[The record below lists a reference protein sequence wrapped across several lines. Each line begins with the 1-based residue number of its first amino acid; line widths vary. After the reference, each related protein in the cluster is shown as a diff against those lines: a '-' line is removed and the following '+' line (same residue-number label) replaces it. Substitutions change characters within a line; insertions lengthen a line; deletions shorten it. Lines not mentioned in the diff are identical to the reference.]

1 MKKNNRTRKVIIV
14 LVCILIPLGALGFG
28 YFIGGDKINDKDVT
42 HTLTV
47 DGSIG
52 GSVTNTQ
59 ETNMNGIVPG
69 DTVEETI
76 NINPNATTPSLL
88 RVKIEPSW
96 HDGNEKIDLSTSNI
110 ELIYADDI
118 VKSNFDTKG
127 NDYWYKNDDGYLYYM
142 NSVTTKDKAIE
153 LVKGIKFLG
162 GNNDED
168 ASKYQG
174 KKLKIDVTMDMIQC
188 KYAPYKE
195 KWKIQ
200 SSNLNNKLEEL
211 CPESDKVIEQ

>member
-1 MKKNNRTRKVIIV
+1 MKKKNRTRKVIIV
-14 LVCILIPLGALGFG
+14 LVCILIPVGALGFG

-42 HTLTV
+42 HTLTI

-52 GSVTNTQ
+52 GTVTNTQ

-69 DTVEETI
+69 DTIEETI
-76 NINPNATTPSLL
+76 NIKPNATTPSLL

-96 HDGNEKIDLSTSNI
+96 HDGNDKMDLPTSNI

-142 NSVTTKDKAIE
+142 NSVTKRDEAME
-153 LVKGIKFLG
+153 LVESIRFLG
-162 GNNDED
+162 GNTDED

-188 KYAPYKE
+188 KYAPYKK
-195 KWKIQ
+195 KWQIQ
-200 SSNLNNKLEEL
+200 SSDLNENLEAL
-211 CPESDKVIEQ
+211 CSESDKVIEQ